1 MRKWLRRLGIAV
13 VLMAVASATALY
25 SYGRFAEAARGPASH
40 ALPTAADA
48 TALDR
53 AVAPLLR
60 AHPGR
65 SGMALLADNLD
76 VPPAHAP
83 RGAAWTCSTTS
94 GTTTSP
100 ATCWATR
107 CCARPTAVC
116 ACACCWTT

>member
-60 AHPGR
+60 A
-65 SGMALLADNLD
+65 LLLMKRKFLFSNTSQTF
-76 VPPAHAP
+76 V
-83 RGAAWTCSTTS
+83 TT
-94 GTTTSP
+94 
-100 ATCWATR
+100 AF
-107 CCARPTAVC
+107 
-116 ACACCWTT
+116 

>member
-65 SGMALLADNLD
+65 SGMAPSAE
-76 VPPAHAP
+76 
-83 RGAAWTCSTTS
+83 T
-94 GTTTSP
+94 
-100 ATCWATR
+100 
-107 CCARPTAVC
+107 
-116 ACACCWTT
+116 

>member
-65 SGMALLADNLD
+65 SSISL
-76 VPPAHAP
+76 
-83 RGAAWTCSTTS
+83 
-94 GTTTSP
+94 
-100 ATCWATR
+100 
-107 CCARPTAVC
+107 ARPSTPARLREGLNRRTSMLGW
-116 ACACCWTT
+116 ASSAAR